1 MTSTRT
7 LWTLCLI
14 LIPLMASANIGPQG
28 FHAHPNKYFVET
40 GSYGGEGIQKALDA
54 GFSEVHSL
62 DIEPAFIRDCKRRFK
77 NRNNV
82 HLWLRNSGY
91 QLWEVIEPINEP
103 ITFWLDGHRG
113 TPDPNG
119 GKNTPL
125 LEELE
130 QIKKHPIKTHTIL
143 IDDLHCCNT
152 ILFDY
157 ISREDIVNK
166 VLEIN
171 PNYTVTFEPGGNEG
185 EYPQNVLVAF
195 VPD

>member
-1 MTSTRT
+1 MTSIRT
-7 LWTLCLI
+7 IWTLSLI
-14 LIPLMASANIGPQG
+14 LIPLIASANIGPQG
-28 FHAHPNKYFVET
+28 FYAHPNKYFVET
-40 GSYGGEGIQKALDA
+40 GSFGGEGIQKALDA

-82 HLWLRNSGY
+82 HLWLRDSGF

-113 TPDPNG
+113 TPDPRG

-125 LEELE
+125 MEELE
-130 QIKKHPIKTHTIL
+130 QIKKHPIKTHTIM

-152 ILFDY
+152 ILFDFL
-157 ISREDIVNK
+157 SREDIVNK

-171 PNYTVTFEPGGNEG
+171 PNYTITFEPGGNEG
-185 EYPQNVLVAF
+185 EYPINVLVAF
-195 VPD
+195 VQ